1 MLNFSF
7 LVFFS
12 CQRNDLASLVTA
24 SVTPQSVVAL
34 EDCLDFKIVIS
45 LEHGIVL
52 QKMIFFFL
60 LNSGVI
66 QAAPK
71 AHTHHIILHHLFM
84 SSSKKEKSHTA
95 HFIIQL
101 YVSLFYLFVWL
112 ALEQHFPYLHV
123 VKISSF
129 KHKTPQKSY
138 QVALAQKSESIL
150 DYCPMSDLI
159 KIKVNIVE
167 YFMEFRFLPL
177 PTQNLQ
183 TPVIYSLA
191 CK

>member
-1 MLNFSF
+1 MGLFATFFSF
-7 LVFFS
+7 FRKWF
-12 CQRNDLASLVTA
+12 
-24 SVTPQSVVAL
+24 
-34 EDCLDFKIVIS
+34 
-45 LEHGIVL
+45 
-52 QKMIFFFL
+52 FFFL

-95 HFIIQL
+95 HFILQL

-167 YFMEFRFLPL
+167 YFMEFRFFPL